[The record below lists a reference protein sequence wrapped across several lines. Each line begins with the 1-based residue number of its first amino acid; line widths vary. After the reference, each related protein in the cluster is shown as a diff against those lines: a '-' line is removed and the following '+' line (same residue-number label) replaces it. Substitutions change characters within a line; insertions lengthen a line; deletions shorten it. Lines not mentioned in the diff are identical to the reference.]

1 MFDEYLEKLN
11 SMQEDYLVEM
21 ALSRGEAIDICM
33 SLGKQFTNHFNKVC
47 DEGKN
52 SSNFKHHCEEMQSWF
67 DKVKSIKLRHT
78 RRLIQPTN
86 LYDWFFTC
94 GAELEDVVNLCYID
108 DYEYLVNQLLC
119 TSSKVFDVLK
129 EIL

>member
-1 MFDEYLEKLN
+1 
-11 SMQEDYLVEM
+11 
-21 ALSRGEAIDICM
+21 
-33 SLGKQFTNHFNKVC
+33 
-47 DEGKN
+47 
-52 SSNFKHHCEEMQSWF
+52 MQSWF

-78 RRLIQPTN
+78 KRLIQPTN

-108 DYEYLVNQLLC
+108 NYEYLINQLLC
-119 TSSKVFDVLK
+119 TNNKVFDVLK

>member
-1 MFDEYLEKLN
+1 MI
-11 SMQEDYLVEM
+11 
-21 ALSRGEAIDICM
+21 G
-33 SLGKQFTNHFNKVC
+33 
-47 DEGKN
+47 
-52 SSNFKHHCEEMQSWF
+52 
-67 DKVKSIKLRHT
+67 
-78 RRLIQPTN
+78 
-86 LYDWFFTC
+86 FFTC

>member
-1 MFDEYLEKLN
+1 MFEEYFEKLN
-11 SMQEDYLVEM
+11 SMEEDYLVEM

-33 SLGKQFTNHFNKVC
+33 SLGKQFANHFNKVC

-52 SSNFKHHCEEMQSWF
+52 SSNFKHHCQEMQSWF
-67 DKVKSIKLRHT
+67 NKVKSIKLRHT
-78 RRLIQPTN
+78 KRLIQPTN

-119 TSSKVFDVLK
+119 TNNKVFDVLK

>member
-1 MFDEYLEKLN
+1 MVEEYFEELN
-11 SMQEDYLVEM
+11 NIQEDYLVEM

-33 SLGKQFTNHFNKVC
+33 SIGKQFANHFNKVC
-47 DEGKN
+47 NEEKN
-52 SSNFKHHCEEMQSWF
+52 SSNFKHHCQEMQSWF
-67 DKVKSIKLRHT
+67 NKVKSIKLRHT
-78 RRLIQPTN
+78 GKLIQPTN

-108 DYEYLVNQLLC
+108 DYEYLVNQLIC
-119 TSSKVFDVLK
+119 TNNKVFDVLK

>member
-1 MFDEYLEKLN
+1 MFEEYFEKLN
-11 SMQEDYLVEM
+11 SMEEDYLVEM

-33 SLGKQFTNHFNKVC
+33 SLGKQFANHFNKVC

-52 SSNFKHHCEEMQSWF
+52 CSNFKHHCQEMQSWF
-67 DKVKSIKLRHT
+67 NKVKSIKLRHT
-78 RRLIQPTN
+78 KRLIQPTN

-119 TSSKVFDVLK
+119 TNNKVFDVLK